1 MQQELHCTVL
11 CRHGARHAL
20 RTDLSC
26 GFAHDLY
33 ELNILP
39 AYYTQRWGSGRA
51 DRFCGQDM
59 CAESIDMVQQYIQ
72 ERVSSGL
79 PIPTWAHGFLWATS
93 QRPLGY
99 RPDLDMF
106 CIPEDWSAL
115 LSAFIGRMSPPKML
129 NGLEERMHR
138 RRRLLSGSNF
148 GPRDVGGLQSFY
160 PPVSCG
166 WQSEEHED
174 IQPSSCHEVVLPF
187 SKLIELGDDS
197 VQELS
202 DLVCESEIE
211 TAVEPYASSDLQL
224 TYTKSFMYPPGLS
237 PGTSTAMALAVS
249 LSAIPLPSMP
259 LLVNGRGSLG
269 GSTSSLS
276 IKDGK
281 VSGSSSHPP
290 ILSSCALQ

>member
-20 RTDLSC
+20 RTDFSC

-33 ELNILP
+33 ELHILP

-72 ERVSSGL
+72 ERISSGL

-106 CIPEDWSAL
+106 CIPEDWRAL

-129 NGLEERMHR
+129 DGLEERMHR

-148 GPRDVGGLQSFY
+148 VPRDVGGLQSFY
-160 PPVSCG
+160 PPVSRE
-166 WQSEEHED
+166 WQSREHED
-174 IQPSSCHEVVLPF
+174 IQQSSCHEVVLPF
-187 SKLIELGDDS
+187 SKLIEVGDDH

-202 DLVCESEIE
+202 DLVGEFE
-211 TAVEPYASSDLQL
+211 TETSVVPYASSDLQL
-224 TYTKSFMYPPGLS
+224 TNTKSFMYPPGLS
-237 PGTSTAMALAVS
+237 PGTSIAMALAVS
-249 LSAIPLPSMP
+249 LSAMPSPSMP
-259 LLVNGRGSLG
+259 LLVNGRGS
-269 GSTSSLS
+269 TS
-276 IKDGK
+276 
-281 VSGSSSHPP
+281 
-290 ILSSCALQ
+290 